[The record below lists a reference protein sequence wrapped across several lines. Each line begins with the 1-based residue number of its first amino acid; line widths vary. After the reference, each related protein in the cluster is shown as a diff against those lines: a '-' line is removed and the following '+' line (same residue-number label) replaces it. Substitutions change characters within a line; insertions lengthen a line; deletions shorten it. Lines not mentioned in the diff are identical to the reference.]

1 LCGEMRDRPL
11 HYPTRPPCVHTL
23 QRSNTVSRAA
33 MLVRPRRAKGA
44 HHSSSGSYLEEIHWV
59 PYDTSPPSECCGVE
73 SGRAPS
79 SEPPGAGGET
89 ISYTLSTI
97 KRTDALGVQEKEP
110 KSRPQG
116 RSSCFRSSRLGCRV
130 GLHHLSQDT
139 GSADPYVLAISLQD
153 RRTPPTP
160 RMEEEALLHLH
171 GLSQASGAVQ
181 ASRRVR
187 PKRARPRKH
196 SDLHALVGHEHSAST
211 CRVGATG

>member
-1 LCGEMRDRPL
+1 MCGEMRDRPL

-139 GSADPYVLAISLQD
+139 GSADPHVLAISLQD

-160 RMEEEALLHLH
+160 RMSPPPMEIEDGGGGPPPSPRTVPSVWCRA
-171 GLSQASGAVQ
+171 GVPTRPPQACPPQKTLRLAR
-181 ASRRVR
+181 SRR
-187 PKRARPRKH
+187 
-196 SDLHALVGHEHSAST
+196 T
-211 CRVGATG
+211 